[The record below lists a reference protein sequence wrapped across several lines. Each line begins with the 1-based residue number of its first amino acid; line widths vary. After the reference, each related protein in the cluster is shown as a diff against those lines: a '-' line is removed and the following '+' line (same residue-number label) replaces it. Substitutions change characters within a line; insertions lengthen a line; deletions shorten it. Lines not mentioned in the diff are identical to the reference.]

1 MVTKTSLIYSLR
13 TETQTENKMHV
24 SVTIV
29 TRLWGR
35 GQFIVYEISEALEM
49 ITLSLSSFPG
59 KFHVLIYK
67 DDYYNSG
74 PN

>member
-1 MVTKTSLIYSLR
+1 
-13 TETQTENKMHV
+13 MHV

-67 DDYYNSG
+67 DDYNAG